1 MKHVLSK
8 GVKRRLNLESLNYGY
23 EDVTPLTAKRLR
35 KWSSSSA
42 GSEPSPAQN
51 GKNNIM

>member
-1 MKHVLSK
+1 MLSLIDILFK
-8 GVKRRLNLESLNYGY
+8 GVKRRLNLESLNFGY
-23 EDVTPLTAKRLR
+23 DDVTPSTAKLMR

-51 GKNNIM
+51 G